1 MDEISEIK
9 EEIVEPLKLEEEQVE
24 NRDSRQSLRD
34 EKREEVEAER

>member
-9 EEIVEPLKLEEEQVE
+9 EEIVEPLKLEEEQDE